1 MMAITAPATIKPITI
16 PADGELVSGAGEAAV
31 TSGRIVVPLKQ
42 KDLISFSRVSANLY
56 CDYLKLFFFCHFF
69 SLVSALKL
77 ICMFGR

>member
-31 TSGRIVVPLKQ
+31 TSGRVVVPLKQ

-56 CDYLKLFFFCHFF
+56 CDYLKLFSPFFLW
-69 SLVSALKL
+69 LVPSSCFVCLV
-77 ICMFGR
+77 GR